1 MHGQRRSKM
10 DNRSDENKN
19 FMNKKSATKH
29 CRWGLCN
36 MDSRYP
42 DRMKQEVFF
51 IKFDKPGHL
60 KETMSGQRIQQNLK
74 RTEKGKRSLHIC
86 GKKDFNNIEQIKKET
101 YGSSLHFL
109 IKKDLLENTL
119 IP

>member
-1 MHGQRRSKM
+1 M

-19 FMNKKSATKH
+19 FMNKKSATKQ
-29 CRWGLCN
+29 CLCGLCN

-60 KETMSGQRIQQNLK
+60 KETMS
-74 RTEKGKRSLHIC
+74 
-86 GKKDFNNIEQIKKET
+86 D
-101 YGSSLHFL
+101 
-109 IKKDLLENTL
+109 
-119 IP
+119 